1 MTSLKL
7 LLLSAALG
15 TDLFSVAI
23 PIGMTRVPK
32 WTILWS
38 SFVFACFHIVMI
50 LAGYHIGHWLGT
62 VVEEVGTQQALGS
75 QAVIQN
81 WAGLLGAVILILLG
95 LNMIRES
102 LTDHRALDSSRSLQ
116 GWTLLMLATSV
127 SVDAFAAG
135 ISMGM
140 MEVDL
145 LRLSLILGAVIFI
158 ISLVGL
164 SIGRQVGRYMGSY
177 AEIAGGLLLT
187 FFGINVFISLVI

>member
-1 MTSLKL
+1 L

-23 PIGMTRVPK
+23 PIGMTRIPK

-62 VVEEVGTQQALGS
+62 IVERVGAQQVLGS
-75 QAVIQN
+75 QAAIQN
-81 WAGLLGAVILILLG
+81 WASLLGAVILILLG
-95 LNMIRES
+95 MNMIRES
-102 LTDHRALDSSRSLQ
+102 LIEHTAADYSRSLQ
-116 GWTLLMLATSV
+116 GWMLLMLATSV
-127 SVDAFAAG
+127 SIDAFAAG

-140 MEVDL
+140 MDVDL
-145 LRLSLILGAVIFI
+145 LRLSLILGVVIFI
-158 ISLVGL
+158 ISLIGL
-164 SIGRQVGRYMGSY
+164 SLGRQVGRYLGSY

-187 FFGINVFISLVI
+187 LFGVNVFISVVI